1 MEKIKSI
8 ISKIKSAES
17 FSDIDNFLSKFRRV
31 VLNIITAFF
40 LLVIFLSIVG
50 SLFDSEKIDTE
61 NKILYLEPSGV
72 IVDKAITRDDPFE
85 ELEIFASS
93 TNQIELEDL
102 LKIINNAGKDDNL
115 KAIYLDVDGLRA
127 YYTSALKI
135 ADALSEARENG
146 KEIVA
151 FTSGLGTTG
160 YLLASQANEIILE
173 RDSYGSVRPF
183 GFSRVRQYQKDFFE
197 NIKVNMNV
205 YAAGDFKSG
214 PEGYTRN
221 DMSETDKLAWLEF
234 VTPVWEKYKTK
245 METGRGFESGKIQ
258 YIGDNY
264 HLLVSENGGND
275 NETALAIG
283 LVDKLMSKQEIRNY
297 MIEKYGNDDD
307 DEKDKEE
314 EDEEK
319 DEEED
324 EEKDEEEDE
333 KEDEKE
339 DEEEE
344 EKEKDYEYP
353 DGISGRE
360 YLSTLKDEDTKNKEK
375 NKIAIIHVE
384 GAIVTGNIG
393 FNTAGSGGIVKNI
406 NKARD
411 DKNVKG
417 IILRVNSP
425 GGDVYASSMIT
436 NALEEFQS
444 TGRPVITSMG
454 DIAASGGVW
463 VTTTSEE
470 IWAEETTLTGSI
482 GVYSIVPDFSPLEK
496 WAGMNYD
503 GVSMTKAG
511 SVYDLSRGMNEDL
524 NKQFRENT
532 DNMYKNFVTKVA
544 NNRDMEFADV
554 LKFAGGRIWRG
565 DTALELGLVDKLG
578 SLDDA
583 INSMASK
590 LELENY
596 KVFSYNTEVEF
607 EDFIS
612 SLEDVLPIQIQGFL
626 QDFNGLKR
634 MFLSGQDR
642 YVVAYCFDC
651 GFGRFE

>member
-1 MEKIKSI
+1 MIKKIKNI
-8 ISKIKSAES
+8 MS
-17 FSDIDNFLSKFRRV
+17 FVDKLLSRFRRFFV
-31 VLNIITAFF
+31 NSITAFF
-40 LLVIFLSIVG
+40 LLIIVIGVLSSIISV
-50 SLFDSEKIDTE
+50 FDSDEIETKG
-61 NKILYLEPSGV
+61 KILYLEPKGV

-85 ELEIFASS
+85 EFEIFGGS
-93 TNQIELEDL
+93 TNQIELEDI
-102 LKIINNAGKDDNL
+102 LKVIDSAGVDDNL

-135 ADALSEARENG
+135 ADALKGARENG

-151 FTSGLGTTG
+151 YTSGLGTTG
-160 YLLASQANEIILE
+160 YLLASQANELILE

-221 DMSETDKLAWLEF
+221 NMSETDKLAWLEF
-234 VTPVWEKYKTK
+234 VTPIWEKYKSK
-245 METGRGFESGKIQ
+245 MEAGRDFEAGKIQ

-264 HLLVSENGGND
+264 HLLVSENDGND

-283 LVDKLMSKQEIRNY
+283 LVDKLMTKQEIRNY
-297 MIEKYGNDDD
+297 LVEKYGN
-307 DEKDKEE
+307 
-314 EDEEK
+314 
-319 DEEED
+319 
-324 EEKDEEEDE
+324 EEEDE
-333 KEDEKE
+333 KEEKE
-339 DEEEE
+339 EEGEEE
-344 EKEKDYEYP
+344 EKEREYERP
-353 DGISGRE
+353 EGITGSE
-360 YLSTLKDEDTKNKEK
+360 YLSTLKDEDIDSEKKKAQEK

-393 FNTAGSGGIVKNI
+393 YNIAGSGGIVDNI

-444 TGRPVITSMG
+444 TGRPVMTSMG

-482 GVYSIVPDFSPLEK
+482 GVYSIIPDFSPLEK

-511 SVYDLSRGMNEDL
+511 DIYDLNRGVNKDL

-532 DNMYKNFVTKVA
+532 ENIYKNFVTKVA
-544 NNRDMEFADV
+544 NNRGLEFSEV
-554 LKFAGGRIWRG
+554 LSFAGGRIWRG
-565 DTALELGLVDKLG
+565 DAALELGLVDKLG
-578 SLDDA
+578 ALNDA
-583 INSMASK
+583 VDSMASK
-590 LELENY
+590 LELEDY
-596 KVFSYNTEVEF
+596 KVFSYNNEVEF
-607 EDFIS
+607 EDYLS
-612 SLEDVLPIQIQGFL
+612 SLEDLLPIQVQGFL
-626 QDFNGLKR
+626 KEFSGLKR
-634 MFLSGQDR
+634 MFLSQKDR
-642 YVVAYCFDC
+642 YVTAYCFDC
-651 GFGRFE
+651 GFESFE

>member
-1 MEKIKSI
+1 MNNLKIKFKNMI
-8 ISKIKSAES
+8 T
-17 FSDIDNFLSKFRRV
+17 FLDNILVKFRKGV
-31 VLNIITAFF
+31 VNSITF
-40 LLVIFLSIVG
+40 LFLMLIMVGIFSSLW
-50 SLFDSEKIDTE
+50 SLFESDEVETK
-61 NKILYLEPSGV
+61 NKILYLEPKGV

-85 ELEIFASS
+85 EFEFFGSS
-93 TNQIELEDL
+93 TNQIELEDI
-102 LKIINNAGKDDNL
+102 LKIINSAGKDDNL

-135 ADALSEARENG
+135 ADALHDARENG

-151 FTSGLGTTG
+151 YTSGLGTTG

-183 GFSRVRQYQKDFFE
+183 GFSRVRQYQKDFFK
-197 NIKVNMNV
+197 NIKINVNV

-245 METGRGFESGKIQ
+245 IEAGRGFKAGKIQ
-258 YIGDNY
+258 FVGDNY

-275 NETALAIG
+275 NETALEIG

-297 MIEKYGNDDD
+297 LIEKYG
-307 DEKDKEE
+307 
-314 EDEEK
+314 
-319 DEEED
+319 
-324 EEKDEEEDE
+324 
-333 KEDEKE
+333 DEKE

-344 EKEKDYEYP
+344 KDQGEKKKYKRPE
-353 DGISGRE
+353 GISGKE
-360 YLSTLKDEDTKNKEK
+360 YLSTLKEEDVNNKQKKVQEK

-482 GVYSIVPDFSPLEK
+482 GVYSIIQDISPLEK
-496 WAGMNYD
+496 WAGFNND

-511 SVYDLSRGMNEDL
+511 DIYDLGRGMNEDL

-532 DNMYKNFVTKVA
+532 ENIYKNFVTKVA
-544 NNRDMEFADV
+544 NNRNLEFSEV
-554 LKFAGGRIWRG
+554 LNFAGGRIWRG

-583 INSMASK
+583 IDSMVSK
-590 LELENY
+590 LELEDY
-596 KVFSYNTEVEF
+596 KTFSYNSEVEF
-607 EDFIS
+607 DDYLS
-612 SLEDVLPIQIQGFL
+612 SLEDILPIQVQSLLNEIS
-626 QDFNGLKR
+626 GLKR
-634 MFLSGQDR
+634 IFLSEKDR
-642 YVVAYCFDC
+642 YVVSYCFDC
-651 GFGRFE
+651 GFGSFE

>member
-1 MEKIKSI
+1 MKRFKKI
-8 ISKIKSAES
+8 ISFI
-17 FSDIDNFLSKFRRV
+17 NNLLGKFRMAV
-31 VLNIITAFF
+31 INALTFLFLMLILIGVL
-40 LLVIFLSIVG
+40 S
-50 SLFDSEKIDTE
+50 SLFESDEVETE
-61 NKILYLEPSGV
+61 DKILYLEPKGV

-85 ELEIFASS
+85 EFEIFGSS
-93 TNQIELEDL
+93 TNQIELEDI
-102 LKIINNAGKDDNL
+102 LKIIDSAGVDDNL
-115 KAIYLDVDGLRA
+115 KAIYLDVDGLGA

-135 ADALSEARENG
+135 AGALHKARENG
-146 KEIVA
+146 KEIIA
-151 FTSGLGTTG
+151 YTGGLGTTG

-197 NIKVNMNV
+197 NIKVDMNV

-221 DMSETDKLAWLEF
+221 DMSKTDKLAWLEF
-234 VTPVWEKYKTK
+234 VTPVWEKYKSL
-245 METGRGFESGKIQ
+245 MEAGRGFEAGKIQ

-283 LVDKLMSKQEIRNY
+283 LVDKLMTKQEIRNY
-297 MIEKYGNDDD
+297 LIEKFGNEDDD
-307 DEKDKEE
+307 NEREDKEE
-314 EDEEK
+314 E
-319 DEEED
+319 ED
-324 EEKDEEEDE
+324 
-333 KEDEKE
+333 KE
-339 DEEEE
+339 DEEEDKEDKE
-344 EKEKDYEYP
+344 EEEEEEEDKKEYESP

-360 YLSTLKDEDTKNKEK
+360 YLSTLKDEDISSKQKKAQEK
-375 NKIAIIHVE
+375 NKIVIIHVE

-393 FNTAGSGGIVKNI
+393 FNTAGSGGIVRNI

-417 IILRVNSP
+417 IVLRVNSP

-496 WAGMNYD
+496 WAGMNND

-511 SVYDLSRGMNEDL
+511 DVYDLSRGMNEEL

-532 DNMYKNFVTKVA
+532 ENIYKNFVTKVA
-544 NNRDMEFADV
+544 NNRGLKFSEV

-565 DTALELGLVDKLG
+565 DTALKLGLVDKLG

-583 INSMASK
+583 IDSMVTK
-590 LELENY
+590 LELEDY
-596 KVFSYNTEVEF
+596 KTFSYNSEAEF
-607 EDFIS
+607 EDYFS
-612 SLEDVLPIQIQGFL
+612 SLEDILPVQIQSFL
-626 QDFNGLKR
+626 KEFNGLSR
-634 MFLSGQDR
+634 IFLSEKDR
-642 YVVAYCFDC
+642 YMLAYCFEC
-651 GFGRFE
+651 GLRGFK

>member
-1 MEKIKSI
+1 MIKKIKNI
-8 ISKIKSAES
+8 MS
-17 FSDIDNFLSKFRRV
+17 FVDKLLSRFRRFFV
-31 VLNIITAFF
+31 NSITAFF
-40 LLVIFLSIVG
+40 LLIIVIGVLSSIISV
-50 SLFDSEKIDTE
+50 FDSDEIETKG
-61 NKILYLEPSGV
+61 KILYLEPKGV

-85 ELEIFASS
+85 EFEIFGGS
-93 TNQIELEDL
+93 TNQIELEDI
-102 LKIINNAGKDDNL
+102 LKVIDSAGVDDNL

-135 ADALSEARENG
+135 ADALKGARENG

-151 FTSGLGTTG
+151 YTSGLGTTG
-160 YLLASQANEIILE
+160 YLLASQANELILE

-221 DMSETDKLAWLEF
+221 NMSETDKLAWLEF
-234 VTPVWEKYKTK
+234 VTPIWEKYKSK
-245 METGRGFESGKIQ
+245 MEAGRDFEAGKIQ

-264 HLLVSENGGND
+264 HLLVSENDGND

-283 LVDKLMSKQEIRNY
+283 LVDKLMTKQEIRNY
-297 MIEKYGNDDD
+297 LVEKYENEEEDGE
-307 DEKDKEE
+307 DEKEEKEE
-314 EDEEK
+314 EDEE
-319 DEEED
+319 
-324 EEKDEEEDE
+324 
-333 KEDEKE
+333 
-339 DEEEE
+339 E
-344 EKEKDYEYP
+344 EKEMEYERP
-353 DGISGRE
+353 EGITGSE
-360 YLSTLKDEDTKNKEK
+360 YLSTLKDEDIDSEKKKAQEK

-393 FNTAGSGGIVKNI
+393 YNIAGSGGIVDNI

-444 TGRPVITSMG
+444 TGRPVMTSMG

-482 GVYSIVPDFSPLEK
+482 GVYSIIPDFSPLEK

-511 SVYDLSRGMNEDL
+511 DIYDLSRGVNKDL

-532 DNMYKNFVTKVA
+532 ENIYKNFVTKVA
-544 NNRDMEFADV
+544 NNRGLEFSEV
-554 LKFAGGRIWRG
+554 LSFAGGRIWRG
-565 DTALELGLVDKLG
+565 DAALELGLVDKLG
-578 SLDDA
+578 TLNDA
-583 INSMASK
+583 VDSMASK
-590 LELENY
+590 LELEDY
-596 KVFSYNTEVEF
+596 KVFSYNNEVEF
-607 EDFIS
+607 EDYLS
-612 SLEDVLPIQIQGFL
+612 SLEDLLPIQVQGFL
-626 QDFNGLKR
+626 KEFSGLKR
-634 MFLSGQDR
+634 MFLSQKDR
-642 YVVAYCFDC
+642 YVAAYCFDC
-651 GFGRFE
+651 GFESFE

>member
-1 MEKIKSI
+1 MIKKIKNI
-8 ISKIKSAES
+8 MS
-17 FSDIDNFLSKFRRV
+17 FVDKLLSRFRRFFV
-31 VLNIITAFF
+31 NSITAFF
-40 LLVIFLSIVG
+40 LLIIVIGVLSSIISV
-50 SLFDSEKIDTE
+50 FDSDEIETKG
-61 NKILYLEPSGV
+61 KILYLEPKGV
-72 IVDKAITRDDPFE
+72 IVDKAITRDDPFVE
-85 ELEIFASS
+85 FEIFGGS
-93 TNQIELEDL
+93 TNQIELEDI
-102 LKIINNAGKDDNL
+102 LKVIDSAGLDDNL

-135 ADALSEARENG
+135 ADALKGARENG
-146 KEIVA
+146 KEILA
-151 FTSGLGTTG
+151 YTSGLGTTG
-160 YLLASQANEIILE
+160 YLLASQANELILE

-234 VTPVWEKYKTK
+234 VTPIWEKYKSK
-245 METGRGFESGKIQ
+245 MEAGRDFEAGKIQ

-283 LVDKLMSKQEIRNY
+283 LVDKLMTKQEIRNY
-297 MIEKYGNDDD
+297 LVEKYGNEEEDEE
-307 DEKDKEE
+307 DEKEEKEE
-314 EDEEK
+314 EDEE
-319 DEEED
+319 
-324 EEKDEEEDE
+324 
-333 KEDEKE
+333 
-339 DEEEE
+339 E
-344 EKEKDYEYP
+344 EKEREYERP
-353 DGISGRE
+353 KGITGSE
-360 YLSTLKDEDTKNKEK
+360 YLSTLKDEDIDSEKKKAQEK

-393 FNTAGSGGIVKNI
+393 YNIAGSGGIVDNI

-417 IILRVNSP
+417 IVLRVNSP

-444 TGRPVITSMG
+444 TGRPVMTSMG

-482 GVYSIVPDFSPLEK
+482 GVYSIIPDFSPLEK

-511 SVYDLSRGMNEDL
+511 DIYDLSRGVNKDL

-532 DNMYKNFVTKVA
+532 ENIYKNFVTKVA
-544 NNRDMEFADV
+544 NNRGLEFSEV
-554 LKFAGGRIWRG
+554 LSFAGGRIWRG
-565 DTALELGLVDKLG
+565 DAALELGLVDKLG
-578 SLDDA
+578 TLNDA
-583 INSMASK
+583 VDSMASK
-590 LELENY
+590 LELEDY
-596 KVFSYNTEVEF
+596 KVFSYNNEVEF
-607 EDFIS
+607 EDYLS
-612 SLEDVLPIQIQGFL
+612 SLEDLLPIEIQTFL
-626 QDFNGLKR
+626 KEFNGLKR
-634 MFLSGQDR
+634 MFLSKKNK

-651 GFGRFE
+651 GFENFE

>member
-1 MEKIKSI
+1 MIKKIKNI
-8 ISKIKSAES
+8 MS
-17 FSDIDNFLSKFRRV
+17 FVDKLLSRFRRFFV
-31 VLNIITAFF
+31 NSITAFF
-40 LLVIFLSIVG
+40 LLIIVIGVLSSIISV
-50 SLFDSEKIDTE
+50 FDSDEIETKG
-61 NKILYLEPSGV
+61 KILYLEPKGV
-72 IVDKAITRDDPFE
+72 IVDKAITRKDPFE
-85 ELEIFASS
+85 EFEIFGGS
-93 TNQIELEDL
+93 TNQIELEDI
-102 LKIINNAGKDDNL
+102 LKVIDSAGVDDNL

-127 YYTSALKI
+127 YYTSALRI
-135 ADALSEARENG
+135 ADALKGARENG

-151 FTSGLGTTG
+151 YTSGLGTTG
-160 YLLASQANEIILE
+160 YLLASQANELILE

-183 GFSRVRQYQKDFFE
+183 GFSRVRQYQKDFFG

-234 VTPVWEKYKTK
+234 VTPIWEKYKSK
-245 METGRGFESGKIQ
+245 MEAGRGFEAGKIQ

-264 HLLVSENGGND
+264 HLLVSENDGND

-283 LVDKLMSKQEIRNY
+283 LVDKLMTKQEIRNY
-297 MIEKYGNDDD
+297 LVEKYGNEEED
-307 DEKDKEE
+307 DEDEKEEKEE
-314 EDEEK
+314 EDEE
-319 DEEED
+319 
-324 EEKDEEEDE
+324 
-333 KEDEKE
+333 
-339 DEEEE
+339 E
-344 EKEKDYEYP
+344 EKEREYERP
-353 DGISGRE
+353 EGITGSE
-360 YLSTLKDEDTKNKEK
+360 YLSTLKDEDIDSEKKKAQEK

-393 FNTAGSGGIVKNI
+393 YNIAGSGGIVDNI

-444 TGRPVITSMG
+444 TGRPVMTSMG

-482 GVYSIVPDFSPLEK
+482 GVYSIIPDFSPLEK

-511 SVYDLSRGMNEDL
+511 DIYDLSRGVNKDL

-532 DNMYKNFVTKVA
+532 ENIYKNFVTKVA
-544 NNRDMEFADV
+544 NNRGLDFSEV
-554 LKFAGGRIWRG
+554 LSFAGGRIWRG
-565 DTALELGLVDKLG
+565 DAALELGLVDKLG
-578 SLDDA
+578 ALNDA
-583 INSMASK
+583 VDSMASK
-590 LELENY
+590 LELEDY
-596 KVFSYNTEVEF
+596 KVFSYNNEVEF
-607 EDFIS
+607 EDYLS
-612 SLEDVLPIQIQGFL
+612 SLEDLLPIQVQGFL
-626 QDFNGLKR
+626 KEFSGLKR
-634 MFLSGQDR
+634 MFLSQKDR
-642 YVVAYCFDC
+642 YVAAYCFDC
-651 GFGRFE
+651 GFESFE

>member
-1 MEKIKSI
+1 MIKKIKNI
-8 ISKIKSAES
+8 MS
-17 FSDIDNFLSKFRRV
+17 FVDKLLSRFRRFFV
-31 VLNIITAFF
+31 NSITAFF
-40 LLVIFLSIVG
+40 LLIILIGVLSSIISV
-50 SLFDSEKIDTE
+50 FDSDEIETKG
-61 NKILYLEPSGV
+61 KILYLEPKGV
-72 IVDKAITRDDPFE
+72 IVDKAITREDPFE
-85 ELEIFASS
+85 EFEIFGSS
-93 TNQIELEDL
+93 TNQIELEDI
-102 LKIINNAGKDDNL
+102 LKVIDSAGVDDNL

-127 YYTSALKI
+127 YYTSALRI
-135 ADALSEARENG
+135 ADALKGARENG

-151 FTSGLGTTG
+151 YTSGLGTTG
-160 YLLASQANEIILE
+160 YLLASQANELILE

-183 GFSRVRQYQKDFFE
+183 GFSRVRQYQKDFFG

-234 VTPVWEKYKTK
+234 VTPIWEKYKSK
-245 METGRGFESGKIQ
+245 MEAGRDFEAGKIQ

-264 HLLVSENGGND
+264 HLLVSDNDGND

-283 LVDKLMSKQEIRNY
+283 LVDKLMTKQEIRNY
-297 MIEKYGNDDD
+297 LVEKYGNEEEDEE
-307 DEKDKEE
+307 DEKEEKEE
-314 EDEEK
+314 EDEE
-319 DEEED
+319 
-324 EEKDEEEDE
+324 
-333 KEDEKE
+333 
-339 DEEEE
+339 E
-344 EKEKDYEYP
+344 EKEREYERP
-353 DGISGRE
+353 EGITGSE
-360 YLSTLKDEDTKNKEK
+360 YLSTLKDEDINSEKKKAQEK

-393 FNTAGSGGIVKNI
+393 YNIAGSGGIVDNI

-444 TGRPVITSMG
+444 TGRPVMTSMG

-482 GVYSIVPDFSPLEK
+482 GVYSIIPDFSPLEK

-511 SVYDLSRGMNEDL
+511 DIYDLSRGVNKDL

-532 DNMYKNFVTKVA
+532 ENIYKNFVTKVA
-544 NNRDMEFADV
+544 NNRGLEFSEV
-554 LKFAGGRIWRG
+554 LSFAGGRIWRG
-565 DTALELGLVDKLG
+565 DAALELGLVDKLG
-578 SLDDA
+578 TLNDA
-583 INSMASK
+583 VDSMASK
-590 LELENY
+590 LELEDY
-596 KVFSYNTEVEF
+596 KVFSYNNEVEF
-607 EDFIS
+607 EDYLS
-612 SLEDVLPIQIQGFL
+612 SLEDLLPIQVQGFL
-626 QDFNGLKR
+626 KEFSGLKR
-634 MFLSGQDR
+634 MFLSQKDR
-642 YVVAYCFDC
+642 YVAAYCFDC
-651 GFGRFE
+651 GFESFE

>member
-1 MEKIKSI
+1 MIK
-8 ISKIKSAES
+8 KFKNTLS
-17 FSDIDNFLSKFRRV
+17 FIDKLLSRFRRLFV
-31 VLNIITAFF
+31 NGFTAFF
-40 LLVIFLSIVG
+40 LLIIVIGVFSSIA
-50 SLFDSEKIDTE
+50 SLFESDEIETKD
-61 NKILYLEPSGV
+61 KILYLEPKGV
-72 IVDKAITRDDPFE
+72 IVDKSITRDDPFDGF
-85 ELEIFASS
+85 EIFGGS
-93 TNQIELEDL
+93 TNQIELENI
-102 LKIINNAGKDDNL
+102 LKVIDSAGKDDNL

-135 ADALSEARENG
+135 ADALFQAREGG
-146 KEIVA
+146 KEIIA
-151 FTSGLGTTG
+151 YTSGLGTTG
-160 YLLASQANEIILE
+160 YLLASQANEVILE

-183 GFSRVRQYQKDFFE
+183 GFSRVRQYQKDFFD
-197 NIKVNMNV
+197 NIKINVNV
-205 YAAGDFKSG
+205 YAAGDYKSG

-221 DMSETDKLAWLEF
+221 NMSETDKLAWLEF
-234 VTPVWEKYKTK
+234 VTPVWEKYKHK
-245 METGRGFESGKIQ
+245 MEAGRGFESGKIQ

-264 HLLVSENGGND
+264 HLLVTENGGSE

-297 MIEKYGNDDD
+297 LIEKYGKDDS
-307 DEKDKEE
+307 EE
-314 EDEEK
+314 EDEEEKETENEEKKDK
-319 DEEED
+319 DEL
-324 EEKDEEEDE
+324 EK
-333 KEDEKE
+333 KE
-339 DEEEE
+339 
-344 EKEKDYEYP
+344 YERP
-353 DGISGRE
+353 DGISIKE
-360 YLSTLKDEDTKNKEK
+360 YLSTLKEEDISSKKKRAQMK
-375 NKIAIIHVE
+375 NKIAVIHVE

-417 IILRVNSP
+417 IVLRVNSP
-425 GGDVYASSMIT
+425 GGDVYASSVIT

-482 GVYSIVPDFSPLEK
+482 GVYSIIQDISPLEK
-496 WAGMNYD
+496 WAGFNND

-511 SVYDLSRGMNEDL
+511 DIYDLSRGMNEEL
-524 NKQFRENT
+524 NKQFRQNTENF
-532 DNMYKNFVTKVA
+532 YKNFVTKVA
-544 NNRDMEFADV
+544 NNRNMDFSEV

-583 INSMASK
+583 IDSMASK
-590 LELENY
+590 LELEDY
-596 KVFSYNTEVEF
+596 KVFSYNSEVEF
-607 EDFIS
+607 DDYLS
-612 SLEDVLPIQIQGFL
+612 SLEDLLPIELQVFL
-626 QDFNGLKR
+626 KEFNGLKK
-634 MFLSGQDR
+634 MFLSKKDR

>member
-1 MEKIKSI
+1 MNNLKIKFKNMI
-8 ISKIKSAES
+8 T
-17 FSDIDNFLSKFRRV
+17 FLDNILVKFRKGV
-31 VLNIITAFF
+31 VNSITF
-40 LLVIFLSIVG
+40 LFLMLIMVGIFSSLW
-50 SLFDSEKIDTE
+50 SLFESDEVETK
-61 NKILYLEPSGV
+61 NKILYLEPKGV

-85 ELEIFASS
+85 GFEFFGSS
-93 TNQIELEDL
+93 TNQIELEDI
-102 LKIINNAGKDDNL
+102 LKIINSAGKDDNL

-135 ADALSEARENG
+135 ADALHDARENG
-146 KEIVA
+146 KEIIA
-151 FTSGLGTTG
+151 YTSGLGTTG

-183 GFSRVRQYQKDFFE
+183 GFSRVRQYQKDFFK
-197 NIKVNMNV
+197 NIKINVNV

-245 METGRGFESGKIQ
+245 IEAGRGFKAGKIQ
-258 YIGDNY
+258 YVGDNY

-275 NETALAIG
+275 NETALEIG

-297 MIEKYGNDDD
+297 LIEKYG
-307 DEKDKEE
+307 
-314 EDEEK
+314 
-319 DEEED
+319 
-324 EEKDEEEDE
+324 
-333 KEDEKE
+333 DEKE

-344 EKEKDYEYP
+344 KDQGEKKKYKRPE
-353 DGISGRE
+353 GISGKE
-360 YLSTLKDEDTKNKEK
+360 YLSTLKEEDVNNKQKKVQEK

-482 GVYSIVPDFSPLEK
+482 GVYSIIQDISPLEK
-496 WAGMNYD
+496 WAGFNND

-511 SVYDLSRGMNEDL
+511 DIYDLGRGMNEDL

-532 DNMYKNFVTKVA
+532 ENIYKNFVTKVA
-544 NNRDMEFADV
+544 NNRNLEFSEV
-554 LKFAGGRIWRG
+554 LNFAGGRIWRG

-583 INSMASK
+583 IDSMVSK
-590 LELENY
+590 LELEDY
-596 KVFSYNTEVEF
+596 KTFSYNSEVEF
-607 EDFIS
+607 DDYLS
-612 SLEDVLPIQIQGFL
+612 SLEDILPIQVQSLLNEIS
-626 QDFNGLKR
+626 GLKR
-634 MFLSGQDR
+634 IFLSEKDR
-642 YVVAYCFDC
+642 YVVSYCFDC
-651 GFGRFE
+651 GFGSFE

>member
-1 MEKIKSI
+1 MKKIKNI
-8 ISKIKSAES
+8 ISKIKSTDGNIWDKA
-17 FSDIDNFLSKFRRV
+17 FSNLEKYLAKFRKL
-31 VLNIITAFF
+31 VLNIITV
-40 LLVIFLSIVG
+40 LVLIFLITSVLE
-50 SLFDSEKIDTE
+50 SLFESDRIDTE

-85 ELEIFASS
+85 GLEIFASS
-93 TNQIELEDL
+93 TNQIELEGL

-151 FTSGLGTTG
+151 FTSGLGTTA

-234 VTPVWEKYKTK
+234 ITPVWEKYKTK
-245 METGRGFESGKIQ
+245 MEAGRGFESGKIQ

-283 LVDKLMSKQEIRNY
+283 LVDKLMSKQEMRNY
-297 MIEKYGNDDD
+297 MIEKYGN
-307 DEKDKEE
+307 EE
-314 EDEEK
+314 EEK
-319 DEEED
+319 DEEE
-324 EEKDEEEDE
+324 EGEDA
-333 KEDEKE
+333 
-339 DEEEE
+339 E

-360 YLSTLKDEDTKNKEK
+360 YLSTLNDKDTGANEK
-375 NKIAIIHVE
+375 NMIAIIHVE
-384 GAIVTGNIG
+384 GAIVTGSVG

-411 DKNVKG
+411 NKNVKG

-578 SLDDA
+578 SLNDA
-583 INSMASK
+583 IGSMASK
-590 LELENY
+590 LELEDY
-596 KVFSYNTEVEF
+596 RVFSYNNEVEF
-607 EDFIS
+607 EDYLS
-612 SLEDVLPIQIQGFL
+612 SLEDLIPINVQGFL
-626 QDFNGLKR
+626 KDFNGLKK
-634 MFLSGQDR
+634 MFLSGKDR
-642 YVVAYCFDC
+642 YVIAYCFDC
-651 GFGRFE
+651 GFGRYE